1 MISCWRS
8 CSCIP
13 ILDSR
18 KKHRYGVGEGTFSP
32 KRNLPRISTNT
43 LPYIFLSSVQFSH
56 SVVSNSLLPHESQHA
71 RPPYPSPTTGVH
83 PNPCP
88 LGQWCHPTISSSV
101 IPSSSCPQSFPA
113 SGSFQMSVW
122 VYVSSD
128 YLGPILVESWSMG
141 LNQWKAQW
149 IIFI

>member
-1 MISCWRS
+1 MVFPVVMYGCERWTIKKAERQRNDVFELWCWRRLLRVPWTTRRS
-8 CSCIP
+8 NQSILKEISPGCS
-13 ILDSR
+13 L
-18 KKHRYGVGEGTFSP
+18 EGLMLKL
-32 KRNLPRISTNT
+32 KRQYFGHLMQR
-43 LPYIFLSSVQFSH
+43 
-56 SVVSNSLLPHESQHA
+56 
-71 RPPYPSPTTGVH
+71 
-83 PNPCP
+83 
-88 LGQWCHPTISSSV
+88 CHPIISSSV